1 MNYIALLTF
10 LAGILY
16 LGLGYYG
23 LKLDWRARL
32 HQIFFLLCLACSW
45 WAFCI
50 AFMFIAPDRETAWLL
65 FRLSSPGWSL
75 GPALT
80 LHFTIILTTS
90 KPDWKIKWLTLFL
103 YIPGLIFTYLGMT
116 VGVTAR
122 DLILRDFGWDNITAN
137 DFTFWLYV
145 FYYLLYVGISIAIII
160 YWGYRTKSKRKK
172 SQAKILAIF
181 SLTGL
186 VLAGGSE
193 TLIPLLGF
201 GPLPKLPAVMWLFWA
216 FGMWY
221 AIVKYRL
228 LIMSPYIAAEK
239 IFESIADM
247 LIMIKPFGHIISVNQ
262 STQNLL
268 GYNEPELN
276 GHHVELILEEPSILQ
291 DTLEKINN
299 GMISTAKMESGYK
312 SKSGDIIPVM
322 LSCSAIRDNFSD
334 LVGILIVAQDLRA
347 TKQLKLQNL
356 ELEAIGADL
365 LATNLML
372 EKKSSQVKAIL
383 DNVGQGFFSFGQ
395 DLVIDDEYSRE
406 CINIIGKS
414 PAGFTLAELLYPYDY
429 DERELLNE
437 VLAKIMNKVEDEQ
450 INLYK
455 SLLPNET
462 ELDGRT
468 IQLEYKIVN
477 TNLNMKLIT
486 IMSDITEKR
495 RMEKEM
501 EEEKNTM
508 GMVVKAIVFYEQW
521 TECIREYDYFTK
533 YKLYQIIEDNRPID
547 SKIEEINRYLHT
559 FKGNFSQFNSNLAV
573 KRLHDMESQLNQI
586 KKYSG
591 NIDENMIRSLLLRSN
606 LSDWLKEDLERVSS
620 ILGEDYWSQ
629 QNGIRIDKKY
639 LIELEKRMINFL
651 PYNANA
657 QLLPLLKKMQH
668 KSLKEMLRIYPELT
682 YNLADRMGKLIN
694 PFTIEGDDVM
704 LDSDYYGQF
713 IRSLIHVF
721 RNIVD
726 HGIEYPDERINLGK
740 REAGNIYVQIESNDE
755 LFKITISDD
764 GAGFDEDKLIA
775 NAFEKGKFNA
785 DQIQT
790 LSKEQIL
797 ELAFETDISTADEI
811 SVVSGR
817 GIGLSTV
824 KYEVEKINGRIQINN
839 YRGDGSSLTFFIPII
854 TYPELPTIIIDDLLC
869 NIVAT
874 MQERVLR
881 SLGIDFGNMCIVETV
896 NSLRLEEYSTII
908 NIRGLLD
915 GFVLMSFSENLV
927 KNMAQI
933 FHDYEYTSEMDHEI
947 LEDVAAETSNII
959 LGNSLKSLESLQD
972 LFILGIPA
980 VLYESTTIVRQAGA
994 PIYNCSLN
1002 SNDHKVL
1009 ISFIPL

>member
-90 KPDWKIKWLTLFL
+90 KPEWKIKWLTLFL

-145 FYYLLYVGISIAIII
+145 CYYLLYVGISIAIII

-276 GHHVELILEEPSILQ
+276 GHHVKLILEEPSILH
-291 DTLEKINN
+291 DTLEQINN

-372 EKKSSQVKAIL
+372 EKKSSQVKDIL
-383 DNVGQGFFSFGQ
+383 DNVGQGFLSFDK

-406 CINIIGKS
+406 CINIFGKS
-414 PAGFTLAELLYPYDY
+414 PAGFILAELLYPHDY
-429 DERELLNE
+429 DEQELLNE
-437 VLAKIMNKVEDEQ
+437 VLVNVMNKVEDEQ

-547 SKIEEINRYLHT
+547 SKIEEISRYLHT

-668 KSLKEMLRIYPELT
+668 KSLKEMLRIYPEHT

-775 NAFEKGKFNA
+775 NAIEKGKYTA
-785 DQIQT
+785 DQIRT
-790 LSKEQIL
+790 FSKEQIL
-797 ELAFETDISTADEI
+797 NLAFETDISTADEI
-811 SVVSGR
+811 TVVSGR
-817 GIGLSTV
+817 GMGLSTV
-824 KYEVEKINGRIQINN
+824 KHEAEKLNGRIQLNN
-839 YRGDGSSLTFFIPII
+839 YPGKGSCITFVIPII
-854 TYPELPTIIIDDLLC
+854 TYPELPSIIIEDLLC
-869 NIVAT
+869 NIVAKT
-874 MQERVLR
+874 QELA
-881 SLGIDFGNMCIVETV
+881 LHYLKLDFGNMCQAET
-896 NSLRLEEYSTII
+896 NDTLQLEKFTAVI
-908 NIRGLLD
+908 NLRGLLD
-915 GFVLMSFSENLV
+915 GFVLMSYNETMV
-927 KNMAQI
+927 RNMTQI
-933 FHDYEYTSEMDHEI
+933 YHNIAYNDETDHEI
-947 LEDVAAETSNII
+947 PGDVTAETSNII
-959 LGNSLKSLESLQD
+959 LGNSLKSLESVQD
-972 LFILGIPA
+972 LFILGTPT
-980 VLYESTTIVRQAGA
+980 VLFEPVIITRPSGV
-994 PIYNCSLN
+994 PIYNCSLQ
-1002 SNDHKVL
+1002 SNGHKVI